1 MGKNAD
7 IVVPMPHGAG
17 GDAQKRSPQ
26 ESPAAVVQQ
35 NNGTMQS
42 DAAGPNADEHLMTL
56 VAAGDHDA
64 YRLLVN
70 RHLPRALSL
79 SRRIMGDAG
88 IAEEVVQEAFLRV
101 WVKASAWR
109 PRDSISGGAM
119 FSTWLHRVLVNL
131 CIDRKRQRPLV
142 DLESAGELT
151 DPAPRA
157 DDMIERDERKKMLD
171 AAMAELPLSQK
182 TALALCHFQGLSNIE
197 AAAAM
202 SLTVGAVES
211 LLVRARR
218 TLRRSLETMAGEP
231 RRERA

>member
-1 MGKNAD
+1 
-7 IVVPMPHGAG
+7 MPPQAG
-17 GDAQKRSPQ
+17 VDGEKQSVQ
-26 ESPAAVVQQ
+26 ETPTAVVQHY
-35 NNGTMQS
+35 NEVMQPH
-42 DAAGPNADEHLMTL
+42 AAGPDTDEHLMTF
-56 VAAGDHDA
+56 VAAGNHDA

-88 IAEEVVQEAFLRV
+88 IAEEVAQEAFLRV

-109 PRDSISGGAM
+109 PRDSIAGGAL

-151 DPAPRA
+151 DPAPPA
-157 DDMIERDERKKMLD
+157 DDMIERIERKKMLD
-171 AAMAELPLSQK
+171 AAMAELPLRQR
-182 TALALCHFQGLSNIE
+182 TALALCHFEGLSNIE
-197 AAAAM
+197 AASAM

-218 TLRRSLETMAGEP
+218 TLRRSLDAIAGET
-231 RRERA
+231 RQERA